1 MGMRR
6 DKARN
11 TSQQKCVPGHRLIL
25 VPGWESNQPVGGAG
39 STNWRRLWQRAIEDE
54 CTAFGVKKESG

>member
-1 MGMRR
+1 MGVRR

-25 VPGWESNQPVGGAG
+25 VSGWESNQPVEALDAQIGGEYG
-39 STNWRRLWQRAIEDE
+39 SLQSKTKWMI
-54 CTAFGVKKESG
+54 